1 MALISRVARLFRA
14 DFHAV
19 LDRVE
24 EPETLLRQAVR
35 EMEEDLAR
43 DQRRLAR
50 QEHESARLEKQKA
63 GLRQRLSSLSG
74 ELDVCLDADKEDL
87 ARSLIR
93 RRLEAE
99 RSLQLIEQR
108 LETLVSE
115 REQLVRRLDENR
127 SRYESMR
134 QKTELFD
141 EQRRDAETESGWTDM
156 DIRVRDEDVEIA
168 LLKERQRRAEP

>member
-24 EPETLLRQAVR
+24 EPEILLRQAVR

-43 DQRRLAR
+43 DQRRLAG

-63 GLRQRLSSLSG
+63 GLQQRLTSLSV

-108 LETLVSE
+108 RETLVSE
-115 REQLVRRLDENR
+115 REQLARRLDENR

-134 QKTELFD
+134 QKSELFD
-141 EQRRDAETESGWTDM
+141 EQLRDAETESGWNDM

-168 LLKERQRRAEP
+168 LLKERQRRA